1 MSQASILQPGQAY
14 SFNHYFDL
22 PFEPEDILKALDHS
36 LRHDTLELTQ
46 GFVPQERLQELQ
58 ARITRSLRYVSLSS
72 CNARREVLVAPI
84 LLEVI
89 DLTESQL
96 RIEYPIQVN
105 EKLQGT
111 IDYYLFKEDKRMIIC
126 EAKNNDLT
134 KGFTQLASQMIALSQ
149 WNAMEATKLM
159 GAVTC
164 GDIWQFGVLHTAT
177 NCIWQ
182 DINLFRVPA
191 DLSSLMKVLVGGLL
205 P

>member
-1 MSQASILQPGQAY
+1 MSQTTILQPGQSY
-14 SFNHYFDL
+14 NFNHYFDL
-22 PFEPEDILKALDHS
+22 PFEPEDILKALNYN
-36 LRHDTLELTQ
+36 LRHDTLELVQ

-58 ARITRSLRYVSLSS
+58 SRITRSLRYVSLSS
-72 CNARREVLVAPI
+72 CNARREVLVAPL
-84 LLEVI
+84 LLEVV

-105 EKLQGT
+105 EQLQGT
-111 IDYYLFKEDKRMIIC
+111 IDYYLYREDKQMIVC

-149 WNAMEATKLM
+149 WNSLEANKLL
-159 GAVTC
+159 GAVTS
-164 GDIWQFGVLHTAT
+164 GDIWQFGVLHTSS
-177 NCIWQ
+177 CSVWQ

-191 DLSSLMKVLVGGLL
+191 DLPSLMKVLVGGLL

>member
-1 MSQASILQPGQAY
+1 MSPKPILNPGQSY
-14 SFNHYFDL
+14 NFHDYFDL
-22 PFEPEDILKALDHS
+22 PFEPEDVLKALNHN
-36 LRHDTLELTQ
+36 LRHDTLEFSQ

-58 ARITRSLRYVSLSS
+58 ARTTRSLRYVSLSS
-72 CNARREVLVAPI
+72 CHARREVLVAPL
-84 LLEVI
+84 LLEVV

-96 RIEYPIQVN
+96 RIEYPVQIN
-105 EKLQGT
+105 EQLQGT
-111 IDYYLFKEDKRMIIC
+111 IDYYLYKEEKRLIIC

-149 WNAMEATKLM
+149 WNSPESSKFM

-164 GDIWQFGVLHTAT
+164 GDIWQFGVLHTASKT
-177 NCIWQ
+177 IWQ

-191 DLSSLMKVLVGGLL
+191 DLSSLMKVLVAALL